1 MKRPLRVF
9 AFSTALILALAIGYI
24 IGSIRGARLE
34 SLNGQI
40 LNMSFAYGVADAM
53 RTGNSNII
61 YPDSHGIV
69 FSYYQGVTNDP
80 WLQEKLLI
88 PVVEWDNGQAFP
100 SVSFGVGAAGRD
112 LTARAGKFLSET
124 ENQSNQVTTANGA
137 SPRKEVTH

>member
-1 MKRPLRVF
+1 MF
-9 AFSTALILALAIGYI
+9 AFSTALILALTIGYI

-40 LNMSFAYGVADAM
+40 DCMGLAYGVADAI
-53 RTGNSNII
+53 RTGKSNIV
-61 YPDSHGIV
+61 YPDSLDITR
-69 FSYYQGVTNDP
+69 SYYQGVTNDP

-88 PVVEWDNGQAFP
+88 PVVEWNSVSAFP
-100 SVSFGVGAAGRD
+100 GVSFGLSDAGRHI
-112 LTARAGKFLSET
+112 TARAGKFLSET